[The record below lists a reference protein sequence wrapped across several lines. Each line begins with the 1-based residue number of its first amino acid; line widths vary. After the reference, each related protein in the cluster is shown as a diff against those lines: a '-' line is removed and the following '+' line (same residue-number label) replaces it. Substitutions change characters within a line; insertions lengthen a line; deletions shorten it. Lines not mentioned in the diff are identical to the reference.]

1 MIRGLAASGLIAAL
15 VGVAAHAQGL
25 AKPDC
30 TVSDTRPNLLPPPPS
45 RLPVETRRAI
55 FVDLQQVVARA
66 QREAA
71 GNYPTAESGGL
82 MAPTNVQKDAKLAK
96 KRDAAALSLERTYL
110 ADVLKIRSIT
120 CTAARE
126 IMREGKAAGWA
137 SKK

>member
-1 MIRGLAASGLIAAL
+1 
-15 VGVAAHAQGL
+15 
-25 AKPDC
+25 
-30 TVSDTRPNLLPPPPS
+30 
-45 RLPVETRRAI
+45 
-55 FVDLQQVVARA
+55 
-66 QREAA
+66 
-71 GNYPTAESGGL
+71 